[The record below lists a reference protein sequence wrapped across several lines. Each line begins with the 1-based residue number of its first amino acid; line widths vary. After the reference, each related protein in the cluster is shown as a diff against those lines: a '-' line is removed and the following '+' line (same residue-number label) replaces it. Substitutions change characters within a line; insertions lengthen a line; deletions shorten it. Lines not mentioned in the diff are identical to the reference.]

1 MSLFFDLVDMQVK
14 HLPSISPEKELV
26 EKRNSKISKYF
37 IINHTYVYKK
47 HLRLNI

>member
-14 HLPSISPEKELV
+14 LLSSASPEKPRV
-26 EKRNSKISKYF
+26 EKRNSKMSKYF